1 MKILLPSSTTFI
13 FIMKTIDIKGTL
25 RTEVGK
31 KASKSLRKE
40 GMVPCNL
47 YGGEK
52 NINFYAHENEFRKII
67 YTPDVF
73 EINID
78 IEGSKHKAI
87 VQEFQF
93 HPVKDNVIHIDFI
106 EVTDKKPIKAAI
118 PVKLVGAAKG
128 VLDGGRMVL
137 NLRRLKAKGLISDM
151 PEAFEINVDHLVI
164 GKGIKI
170 GDLNFDK
177 IELLDPSNS
186 IVCAVKVT
194 RVALSEEAV
203 EEDEEGAESEE
214 GAEATAEGSE
224 ASTDKAK
231 E

>member
-1 MKILLPSSTTFI
+1 MKSIG
-13 FIMKTIDIKGTL
+13 IKGTL
-25 RTEVGK
+25 RTELGK
-31 KASKSLRKE
+31 KATKELRKK

-52 NINFYAHENEFRKII
+52 NVNFYAHENEFRKIV

-73 EINID
+73 EINLDID
-78 IEGSKHKAI
+78 GVKYKAI

-93 HPVKDNVIHIDFI
+93 HPVKDNLMHIDFV
-106 EVTDKKPIKAAI
+106 EVVDNKPVKTAL

-137 NLRRLKAKGLISDM
+137 NLRRLKVKGLVSDM
-151 PEAFEINVDHLVI
+151 PEVFEINVDHLVI

-170 GDLNFDK
+170 GELNF
-177 IELLDPSNS
+177 ENLQLLDPVNS

-194 RVALSEEAV
+194 RVARSVAAGGDDDEAT
-203 EEDEEGAESEE
+203 EGAEEDAV
-214 GAEATAEGSE
+214 AEKTE
-224 ASTDKAK
+224 A
-231 E
+231 

>member
-1 MKILLPSSTTFI
+1 MKS
-13 FIMKTIDIKGTL
+13 IDIKGTL
-25 RTEVGK
+25 RAELGK
-31 KASKSLRKE
+31 KATKNLRKE

-47 YGGEK
+47 YGGNK
-52 NINFYAHENEFRKII
+52 NVNFYAHENEFRKIV

-78 IEGSKHKAI
+78 IDGTKYKAI

-93 HPVKDNVIHIDFI
+93 HPVKDNLMHIDFI
-106 EVTDKKPIKAAI
+106 EVVDNKPIKTAI

-137 NLRRLKAKGLISDM
+137 NLRRLKVKALVSDL
-151 PEAFEINVDHLVI
+151 PEVFEINVEHLVI
-164 GKGIKI
+164 GKGIQI
-170 GDLNFDK
+170 GDLNFGN

-194 RVALSEEAV
+194 RVARSEDAAEG
-203 EEDEEGAESEE
+203 EGEEGAEGVE
-214 GAEATAEGSE
+214 GAEGDAA
-224 ASTDKAK
+224 ADKT
-231 E
+231 EE